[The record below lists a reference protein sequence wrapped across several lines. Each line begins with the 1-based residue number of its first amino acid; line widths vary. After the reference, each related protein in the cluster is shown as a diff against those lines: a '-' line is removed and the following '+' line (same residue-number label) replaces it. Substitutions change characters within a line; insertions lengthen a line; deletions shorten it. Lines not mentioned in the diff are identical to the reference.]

1 MSKIIDLA
9 VEIEKELEQIRAE
22 NTFLSAQL
30 HSAENKNKKFIQ
42 MIQNFLYDVQEVMDN
57 E

>member
-9 VEIEKELEQIRAE
+9 VAIEQELEQIHNE

-30 HSAENKNKKFIQ
+30 DRAENKNKKIIQ
-42 MIQNFLYDVQEVMDN
+42 MIKNFLYDVQEVMDS

>member
-9 VEIEKELEQIRAE
+9 VEIEKELEQIHNE

-30 HSAENKNKKFIQ
+30 HRAENKNKKIIQ
-42 MIQNFLYDVQEVMDN
+42 MIKDFLYDVQEVMDN